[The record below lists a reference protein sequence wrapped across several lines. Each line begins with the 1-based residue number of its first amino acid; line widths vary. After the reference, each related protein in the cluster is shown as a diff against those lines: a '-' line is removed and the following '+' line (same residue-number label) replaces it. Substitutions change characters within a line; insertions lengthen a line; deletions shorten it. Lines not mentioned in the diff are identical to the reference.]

1 MMVSLGII
9 RRIDPLGRLVL
20 PAKLRNMMQIEE
32 QTPLEIFMD
41 GNYIILKKYTP
52 GCIFCGNGE
61 GLKIF
66 EGKRVC
72 ASCLIEIK
80 DLDM

>member
-20 PAKLRNMMQIEE
+20 PAKLRNMMQIDEE
-32 QTPLEIFMD
+32 TPLEIFTD
-41 GNYIILKKYTP
+41 GNYIILKKYSP
-52 GCIFCGNGE
+52 SCIFCGKGE
-61 GLKIF
+61 RLKNF
-66 EGKRVC
+66 MGKRVC